1 MRYAVIMAGGSGTR
15 LWPLSRKSRPKQLLH
30 LFGQKSLLDLAVSRL
45 RGLVEPENIYIV
57 TNAQYAQA
65 VREESPELPAE
76 NVIGEPEGR
85 DTANAI
91 GLAASILAVK
101 DPEAVMGVFTA
112 DHVIEPMDV
121 FGRTVKGAYEL
132 AQKYPES
139 LITFGLKPTWPHTG
153 LGYIHAG
160 EPISSEGADYQAF
173 KVRSFKEKPSGELAR
188 EYCDSGEYYWNSGMF
203 VWQAKTILEQLQS
216 FLPKSYA
223 KLVQIAQ
230 NWDGDDGAETF
241 ERVFPTLEKVSID
254 YAVMEK
260 APEVVVVV
268 LPCSWVDLGS
278 WSTLSEVL
286 VADEQG
292 NIVAAG
298 ASAEFIESKNNII
311 VSEDEHLFGLIG
323 VEDLVVVHS
332 PQATLVCHKS
342 QTQLVKDL
350 VARLEQQGKPCL

>member
-30 LFGQKSLLDLAVSRL
+30 ILGEKSLLSLAVSRV

-65 VREESPELPAE
+65 VRDESPELPAA
-76 NVIGEPEGR
+76 NVIGEPQGR

-91 GLAASILAVK
+91 GLAAAILAGK
-101 DPEAVMGVFTA
+101 DPQAVMGVFTA
-112 DHVIEPMDV
+112 DHIIEPV
-121 FGRTVKGAYEL
+121 EIFGRTLGRAFEL
-132 AQKYPES
+132 AEKRPES
-139 LITFGLKPTWPHTG
+139 LITFGLEPTWAHTG

-160 EPISSEGADYQAF
+160 EPISSEEDDYQAF

-188 EYCDSGEYYWNSGMF
+188 EYCQSGEYYWNSGMF
-203 VWQAKTILEQLQS
+203 VWQVKTILEQLQR
-216 FLPKSYA
+216 FLPKSYT
-223 KLVQIAQ
+223 KLQQIAQ

-241 ERVFPTLEKVSID
+241 ERVFPTLEKISID

-260 APEVVVVV
+260 ASAVLVVV

-286 VADEQG
+286 GADKQG
-292 NIVAAG
+292 NIVAAS
-298 ASAEFIESKNNII
+298 SAELIESKNNII
-311 VSEDEHLFGLIG
+311 VSEDEHLFALIG

-342 QTQLVKDL
+342 QAQRVKEL
-350 VARLEQQGKPCL
+350 VARLEEQGRSCL

>member
-30 LFGQKSLLDLAVSRL
+30 ILGEKSLLDLAVSRL

-91 GLAASILAVK
+91 GLAAAILAGK

-121 FGRTVKGAYEL
+121 FARTVKGAYDL
-132 AQKYPES
+132 AQKHPES
-139 LITFGLKPTWPHTG
+139 LITFGLKPTWAHTG

-160 EPISSEGADYQAF
+160 DPLGGKDDDCQAF
-173 KVRSFKEKPSGELAR
+173 RVHGFKEKPSSELAD
-188 EYCDSGEYYWNSGMF
+188 EYCKSGEYYWNSGMF
-203 VWQAKTILEQLQS
+203 VWQAKTILEQLQK
-216 FLPKSYA
+216 FLPESYT
-223 KLVQIAQ
+223 KLHEIAQ
-230 NWDGDDGAETF
+230 SWDTPAGPEIFRRTF
-241 ERVFPTLEKVSID
+241 LGLEKISID

-260 APEVVVVV
+260 SSDVLVVV

-278 WSTLSEVL
+278 WSSLSDVL
-286 VADEQG
+286 PSDKHG
-292 NIVAAG
+292 NVVAAG
-298 ASAEFIESKNNII
+298 SVERIESKNNII
-311 VSEDEHLFGLIG
+311 VSEDEHLLALIG
-323 VEDLVVVHS
+323 LEDVMVVHS
-332 PQATLVCHKS
+332 KEATLVCHKS
-342 QTQLVKDL
+342 QAQRVKEL
-350 VARLEQQGKPCL
+350 VALLEKRGKSCL